1 MFWLYCDRLVLTQCR
16 GEDVFV
22 CFYYWKRWQ
31 DLEGRWTVTNI
42 TPQRRNHFL
51 ELENLQDFFVICD
64 TVPVLLAYTD
74 QRISSKEN
82 LILFQYS
89 VWKNVF
95 FYFMLI
101 FQLWNSC
108 FFAIVKFRFEKK
120 DVQTWFSSTP
130 TLPVKTFHLW
140 AAFDNLEGLQALQ
153 VIRDLCQALD
163 WGFFWNTFHCS
174 LKHPQ
179 RSHYFIFYFIFFSK
193 QHKS

>member
-1 MFWLYCDRLVLTQCR
+1 MTGPKGKVDSDKHNSTEKKSLFGIRESAGFFCNMWYCASLTCIHWPTHQ
-16 GEDVFV
+16 F
-22 CFYYWKRWQ
+22 KRKPYSFSIFSVKKCILLFHAYFPAMKFLLFLPLSSL
-31 DLEGRWTVTNI
+31 DL
-42 TPQRRNHFL
+42 
-51 ELENLQDFFVICD
+51 
-64 TVPVLLAYTD
+64 
-74 QRISSKEN
+74 K
-82 LILFQYS
+82 
-89 VWKNVF
+89 K
-95 FYFMLI
+95 
-101 FQLWNSC
+101 
-108 FFAIVKFRFEKK
+108 KKKK

-140 AAFDNLEGLQALQ
+140 AAFDNLEGLQAFQ